1 FLSLV
6 AGLFSG
12 RGAATAALEGEQ
24 VNTKVISFTVSIHP
38 FLLFKI
44 IKLIKK
50 VNRVNTFKQNF
61 YILTK
66 VITL

>member
-1 FLSLV
+1 M

-50 VNRVNTFKQNF
+50 VNRVNRVNTFKQNF